1 MSFWKKRTLAE
12 LLSGGDWILLPGQS
26 SISDFDEPTKT
37 LRASMLRAYK
47 GYMCALCKT
56 SSCDDSWDLLLQ
68 ITGKGADGNVTFSP
82 YVICKSC
89 TGKHSGSGLA
99 ALGRQGRINMTVRVG

>member
-1 MSFWKKRTLAE
+1 
-12 LLSGGDWILLPGQS
+12 
-26 SISDFDEPTKT
+26 
-37 LRASMLRAYK
+37 MLRAYK

-99 ALGRQGRINMTVRVG
+99 ALGRQGRIKPELCTKRPACDGVRFRCVAVA